1 MDKIEVFAANRTS
14 ICMEELS
21 RALQRAGRMN
31 ASWADLV
38 PAPQWD
44 AADLLFTYTLPTSVA
59 LIVLYAAI
67 FLVGF
72 AGNVVVLALLMKRRR
87 MDKVANAFMLNLAV
101 CDLLVICLCV
111 PINLGMEVYQSYVYG
126 PVLCKSL
133 PYVQAVVVSTSVL
146 TLTVVSLDRYMAICY
161 PLRAKVLS
169 TKSRVRRAVLAT
181 WLFSAV
187 IMLPIAIFSEIEV
200 KNIIYPVQVDVVL
213 CSEKWPSAAGQK
225 GYDLTLFAVLLALP
239 LGTMCVTYG
248 KIAHKLW
255 RRDTVFQKK
264 PGRRPCEFSTTSSF
278 SGTKLSTPDWHCSGN
293 QAHEP
298 SAKGSHCRMNSKN
311 DVMLG
316 RRRVVTVFMAL
327 TAFFAL
333 SWLPYFSL
341 MIWLDFQEDPMSK
354 VDAGGVFP
362 FLQCL
367 GIANSA
373 IDPVCYCI
381 SDRTVRKF
389 IRSLRECHNAAKESA
404 GARAGRLLRPGSC
417 RNGRPGKVG
426 QESVKSCRASLGE
439 NGRVVTMSVSNNS
452 PKKGQEV

>member
-1 MDKIEVFAANRTS
+1 
-14 ICMEELS
+14 MEELS

-44 AADLLFTYTLPTSVA
+44 AADLLFTYTLPTSIA

-264 PGRRPCEFSTTSSF
+264 PG
-278 SGTKLSTPDWHCSGN
+278 
-293 QAHEP
+293 
-298 SAKGSHCRMNSKN
+298 SHCRMNSKN

-404 GARAGRLLRPGSC
+404 GARAGRQLRPGSC